1 MAKTTDKLSIDLFIP
16 ISNLGASWKGKW
28 KDLPPNEE
36 FSLIIDYPLG
46 GNKPV
51 IYKIKTG
58 KSGMNLIQLLAKIGS
73 SYEDLYDNA
82 DRHCVFGHD
91 IDDLSLGGIIVDFK
105 KKRITLGVDS

>member
-1 MAKTTDKLSIDLFIP
+1 MTKTTDKLSIDLFIP
-16 ISNLGASWKGKW
+16 ISNLGVSWKGKW

-58 KSGMNLIQLLAKIGS
+58 KSGMNLINLLNKIG
-73 SYEDLYDNA
+73 YCYIDLYENA
-82 DRHCVFGHD
+82 DRYGVYGHC
-91 IDDLSLGGIIVDFK
+91 IDDLSLGGIKIDFK
-105 KKRITLGVDS
+105 KQRITLGVDS